1 MDGLVNFSAEQLPQ
15 KPAQCLESRI
25 EIRHQIRQ
33 VGFIEGA
40 ASKISAK
47 VAPHAGMS
55 PRCAGP

>member
-1 MDGLVNFSAEQLPQ
+1 
-15 KPAQCLESRI
+15 
-25 EIRHQIRQ
+25 